1 MFRKASRISKGGIM
15 EEEIKVDK
23 MSIEELKVIGFDYYN
38 RIRLLSAELQQ
49 LRNGVDLIQS
59 EIANKQKVK
68 DVES

>member
-1 MFRKASRISKGGIM
+1 M